1 MRNPTRESGRVSE
14 RAMAKW
20 TDTLKERVTLVT
32 GGSGGLGRGVVK
44 VLLEAG
50 ARLHIPIYADDEIP
64 ALEAFLGNG
73 FSALNLHSDVDLT
86 DESDVTALFDAIRE
100 AEGHGPDA
108 VVNLA
113 GGFAMSPI
121 EETGPGVWDRMWRMN
136 ATTAFLV
143 SRAAFPEMKS
153 RGHGR
158 IVNVSA
164 LPALD
169 RGQSGLTAYGAAKA
183 AVLNLTQTLSREGV
197 EHGITVNAV
206 LPSIIDTPGN
216 REAMPDA
223 DRHRW
228 LDPVE
233 IGRVVRS
240 LLSDEAQI
248 VNGAAI
254 PLTLGPS

>member
-1 MRNPTRESGRVSE
+1 
-14 RAMAKW
+14 MADW
-20 TDTLKERVTLVT
+20 TGALTGRVTLVT

-50 ARLHIPIYADDEIP
+50 ARLHVPIYSDDEIP
-64 ALEAFLGNG
+64 ALEAFLGDG
-73 FSALNLHSDVDLT
+73 FSALHLHSDIDLT
-86 DESDVTALFDAIRE
+86 DEADVTALFDAIRE
-100 AEGHGPDA
+100 AEGDGPEA

-113 GGFAMSPI
+113 GGFVMSPVD
-121 EETGPGVWDRMWRMN
+121 ETDPGAWERMWRMN

-143 SRAAFPEMKS
+143 SRAAFPGMKA
-153 RGHGR
+153 RGRGR

-164 LPALD
+164 LPALN
-169 RGQSGLTAYGAAKA
+169 RGQSGLSAYGAAKA
-183 AVLNLTQTLSREGV
+183 AVLNLTHTLSLEGV

-216 REAMPDA
+216 RKAMPDA
-223 DRHRW
+223 DRAGW

-233 IGRVVRS
+233 IGRVIRS